1 MRRDL
6 RNINVARRPGLLSC
20 ILHTFFGMN
29 LPNLLPANWLT
40 PAGLTAFF
48 FFLPYWEATTF
59 SVCRKQTRV
68 LQRPG
73 RSRRRGSERLPP
85 PPPHPPQ
92 PERRLGRVSPPLTHF
107 GAGILSP
114 RLAVNFVSSWPE
126 LVAVGRRRSLR
137 LVGFLRL
144 RMQSSAPLLYVLFF
158 CGGCVILWSMA
169 LCFALVCSFLW
180 EFEGIW
186 RWLQFCWYHCD
197 KSVFRRLFSSELQQP
212 IIFADRASRVRVL
225 TNWQFFFFL
234 FCLKV
239 CMLHWV
245 LMNQKEK
252 WWKQWAV
259 TAGLELIHPGI
270 SFYYLMTFRL
280 QPLCNKT
287 AAVLFSAFYF
297 WRIWN

>member
-1 MRRDL
+1 MLPGGQAYWAALCTLSLAWTSQTCCL
-6 RNINVARRPGLLSC
+6 RTDSLPPGS
-20 ILHTFFGMN
+20 
-29 LPNLLPANWLT
+29 PP
-40 PAGLTAFF
+40 FF
-48 FFLPYWEATTF
+48 FFFPTGKQQLSPCGENRPECCSGPVGHGAAGQSAFLHHLPT
-59 SVCRKQTRV
+59 
-68 LQRPG
+68 
-73 RSRRRGSERLPP
+73 
-85 PPPHPPQ
+85 PPQ

-158 CGGCVILWSMA
+158 YGGCVILWSMA

-225 TNWQFFFFL
+225 TNWQFFFCL

-252 WWKQWAV
+252 WWKQ
-259 TAGLELIHPGI
+259 
-270 SFYYLMTFRL
+270 
-280 QPLCNKT
+280 
-287 AAVLFSAFYF
+287 
-297 WRIWN
+297 